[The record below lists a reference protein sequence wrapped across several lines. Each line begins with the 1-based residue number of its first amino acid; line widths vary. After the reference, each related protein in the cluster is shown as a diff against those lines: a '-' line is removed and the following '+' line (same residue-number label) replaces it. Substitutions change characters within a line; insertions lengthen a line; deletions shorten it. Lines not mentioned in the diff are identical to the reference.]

1 MRLRD
6 SVDAI
11 PTQVHGVVMAIK
23 GFPVQHSA
31 NYHLMRSAPPQV
43 IPEKFTSYVS
53 LQKRILEHIT
63 DNPG

>member
-1 MRLRD
+1 M
-6 SVDAI
+6 VDAI

-23 GFPVQHSA
+23 GFPVHHSEHST

-43 IPEKFTSYVS
+43 IPEKLTSYVT
-53 LQKRILEHIT
+53 LQKRTLEHIM